1 MSFIPNIYAEPANI
15 TLFEVV
21 SNYGNT
27 ISLLGGSITLNY
39 YESIL
44 DNTVRVIATIV
55 DTGIR
60 IDDKNSKGVFDDS
73 NIKLTV
79 GEKVHLCFEDNNGT
93 LIQFIENNPLIVKQ
107 VRNVIE
113 DTRKTFFILELWS
126 EESVYNNLVETR
138 VVTSYSG
145 KISETVLSILKQNLK
160 TKKTCNIEQTLNN
173 LLFVGNTEKP
183 FYVCANLASK
193 SVPTIANAKNT
204 LAGFFF
210 YETADGYQ
218 FRSIDSL
225 LKQKQKRTLIYNDN
239 TGVPFGYDGKI
250 ITYSFDSTYDL
261 ETILF
266 TGSFV
271 KSKMRI
277 FDPVTESYEETE
289 FNYSNQFTG
298 NNNLGVEFPKI
309 DKNWKFEDSYSKIYS
324 TILDKGSFMDGSTV
338 SQQLENSQKINF
350 ESEEIVRQ
358 ARSRYNQLY
367 SNKLTITIAGDIRL
381 RAGDV
386 VHCDIPEISN
396 QELKFISQRKSGL
409 YIISDVC
416 HRLSSDST
424 WTKLK
429 LIRDSLGRKPF

>member
-1 MSFIPNIYAEPANI
+1 MSFIPNIYAESANI

-21 SNYGNT
+21 SNYGST
-27 ISLLGGSITLNY
+27 ISLIGGSVTLNY

-55 DTGIR
+55 DTGNR
-60 IDDKNSKGVFDDS
+60 TDQKDSKGIFDDS
-73 NIKLTV
+73 DIKLTV

-93 LIQFIENNPLIVKQ
+93 LIKFIENNPLIIKQ
-107 VRNVIE
+107 VRNIIE
-113 DTRKTFFILELWS
+113 DTRKTFFVLELWS
-126 EESVYNNLVETR
+126 EESVYNNLLETR
-138 VVTSYSG
+138 VVKSYSG

-225 LKQKQKRTLIYNDN
+225 LKQKHKRTLIYNDT

-277 FDPVTESYEETE
+277 LDPVTESYEETE
-289 FNYSNQFTG
+289 FNYSSQFTG
-298 NNNLGVEFPKI
+298 NNLGIEFPKI

-324 TILDKGSFMDGSTV
+324 TILDKGNFMDGSTA

-350 ESEEIVRQ
+350 EAEEIVRQ

-386 VHCDIPEISN
+386 VYCDIPETSN

-409 YIISDVC
+409 YIISDIC
-416 HRLSSDST
+416 HRLSPDST
-424 WTKLK
+424 WTKLN